1 MANPVADG
9 RMINRAIADS
19 DKFAA
24 LSPAA
29 AVLFALLI
37 PWYNSH
43 GKLNGGPGH
52 IKDEICPKIPYLTYE
67 NIPALL
73 TEISSKTNVKW
84 FMSGG
89 RHWIHAL
96 KFNSEHQRL
105 EKKLG
110 IDKLPSYSPASPA
123 PVEEKSQTFEDA
135 IDGRPQTS
143 PDALADESALKD
155 KDKDNKK
162 AKEES
167 AACPEPR
174 PVDNPPP
181 RALLEKQNNPAQ
193 SNQAAQPA
201 QKDEFFLKLQSVME
215 KAAQKFNSSQEQFE
229 IVNFVKL
236 NIRSRHP
243 EAILHCLNS
252 LIANPVEI
260 KSITQYLKAV
270 LKIEDGKYNARDSER
285 TCNELKQAAPGM
297 MSLGKILGEIKMRAA
312 G

>member
-1 MANPVADG
+1 MASPVADG

-24 LSPAA
+24 LTPEA

-37 PWYNSH
+37 PWFNSH

-73 TEISSKTNVKW
+73 SEISGKTNVKW

-96 KFNSEHQRL
+96 KFNTEHQRL

-110 IDKLPSYSPASPA
+110 IDKLPSYSPA
-123 PVEEKSQTFEDA
+123 PVADK
-135 IDGRPQTS
+135 PQTS
-143 PDALADESALKD
+143 PETVADKSALKD
-155 KDKDNKK
+155 KDKDKKK
-162 AKEES
+162 AKEV
-167 AACPEPR
+167 PDTGGQHQ
-174 PVDNPPP
+174 PVDNSQPQ
-181 RALLEKQNNPAQ
+181 ALLEKQKKPD
-193 SNQAAQPA
+193 QPA
-201 QKDEFFLKLQSVME
+201 QKNEFLLKLQSAME
-215 KAAQKFNSSQEQFE
+215 KTAQKFNTSLRQQE
-229 IVNFVKL
+229 IVNFVKS

-243 EAILHCLNS
+243 EAILHCINS
-252 LIANPVEI
+252 LIVNPGEI
-260 KSITQYLKAV
+260 KSITHYLNAA

-285 TCNELKQAAPGM
+285 ICNELKLTTPGM
-297 MSLGKILGEIKMRAA
+297 MSLGDILGKIRAHA
-312 G
+312 TP

>member
-24 LSPAA
+24 LTPEA

-37 PWYNSH
+37 PWFNSH

-110 IDKLPSYSPASPA
+110 MDKLPSYSPA
-123 PVEEKSQTFEDA
+123 PVADK
-135 IDGRPQTS
+135 PQTS
-143 PDALADESALKD
+143 PQTVADKSPLKD
-155 KDKDNKK
+155 NDKKK
-162 AKEES
+162 AKEVPGTGEKHQ
-167 AACPEPR
+167 
-174 PVDNPPP
+174 PVDNSQPQ
-181 RALLEKQNNPAQ
+181 ALLEKQKKPD
-193 SNQAAQPA
+193 QPD
-201 QKDEFFLKLQSVME
+201 QKNEFLLKLQSAME
-215 KAAQKFNSSQEQFE
+215 KAARKFNTSLRQQE
-229 IVNFVKL
+229 IVNFVKS

-243 EAILHCLNS
+243 EAILHCINS
-252 LIANPVEI
+252 LIVNPGEI
-260 KSITQYLKAV
+260 KSITHYLNAA

-285 TCNELKQAAPGM
+285 TCNELKRTAPGM
-297 MSLGKILGEIKMRAA
+297 MSLGDILGEIRVHATP
-312 G
+312 

>member
-1 MANPVADG
+1 MASPVADG

-24 LSPAA
+24 LTPEA

-37 PWYNSH
+37 PWFNSH

-73 TEISSKTNVKW
+73 TEISGKTNVKW

-110 IDKLPSYSPASPA
+110 IDKLPSYSPA
-123 PVEEKSQTFEDA
+123 PVADK
-135 IDGRPQTS
+135 PQTS
-143 PDALADESALKD
+143 PETVADKSALKD
-155 KDKDNKK
+155 KDKDKKK
-162 AKEES
+162 AKEV
-167 AACPEPR
+167 PDTGGQHQ
-174 PVDNPPP
+174 PVDNSQPQ
-181 RALLEKQNNPAQ
+181 ALLEKQKKPD
-193 SNQAAQPA
+193 QPA
-201 QKDEFFLKLQSVME
+201 QPEQPEQPEQPVQRDEFLLKLQSAME
-215 KAAQKFNSSQEQFE
+215 KTAQKFNTSQGQQE
-229 IVNFVKL
+229 IVNFVKS

-243 EAILHCLNS
+243 EAILHCINS
-252 LIANPVEI
+252 LIVNPGEI
-260 KSITQYLKAV
+260 KSITHYLNAA

-285 TCNELKQAAPGM
+285 VCNELKLTTPGM
-297 MSLGKILGEIKMRAA
+297 MSLGDILGKIRAHA
-312 G
+312 TP

>member
-1 MANPVADG
+1 
-9 RMINRAIADS
+9 MINRAIADS

-24 LSPAA
+24 LTPEA

-37 PWYNSH
+37 PWFNSH

-110 IDKLPSYSPASPA
+110 MDRLPSYSAA
-123 PVEEKSQTFEDA
+123 PVADK
-135 IDGRPQTS
+135 PQTS
-143 PDALADESALKD
+143 PETVDDKSALKD
-155 KDKDNKK
+155 KDKEKKK
-162 AKEES
+162 AKEV
-167 AACPEPR
+167 PGTGGQHQ
-174 PVDNPPP
+174 PVDNSQPQ
-181 RALLEKQNNPAQ
+181 ALLEKQKIPD
-193 SNQAAQPA
+193 QPD
-201 QKDEFFLKLQSVME
+201 QKDEFLLKLRSAME
-215 KAAQKFNSSQEQFE
+215 KTAQKFNASQGQQE
-229 IVNFVKL
+229 IVNFVKS

-243 EAILHCLNS
+243 EAILHCINS
-252 LIANPVEI
+252 LIVNPGEI
-260 KSITQYLKAV
+260 KSITHYLNAV

-285 TCNELKQAAPGM
+285 TCNELKLTMPGM
-297 MSLGKILGEIKMRAA
+297 MSLGDILGEIRAHA
-312 G
+312 TP

>member
-24 LSPAA
+24 LTPEA

-37 PWYNSH
+37 PWFNSH

-110 IDKLPSYSPASPA
+110 MDKLPSYSPA
-123 PVEEKSQTFEDA
+123 PVADK
-135 IDGRPQTS
+135 PQTS
-143 PDALADESALKD
+143 LETVADKSSLKDND
-155 KDKDNKK
+155 KDKKK
-162 AKEES
+162 AKEVHDTGGQ
-167 AACPEPR
+167 PQ
-174 PVDNPPP
+174 PVDNSQPQ
-181 RALLEKQNNPAQ
+181 ALLEKQKKPD
-193 SNQAAQPA
+193 QPD
-201 QKDEFFLKLQSVME
+201 QKNEFLLKLQSAME
-215 KAAQKFNSSQEQFE
+215 KAARKFDSSHGQQE
-229 IVNFVKL
+229 IVNFVKS

-243 EAILHCLNS
+243 EAILHCINS
-252 LIANPVEI
+252 LIVNPGEI
-260 KSITQYLKAV
+260 KSITQYLNAA
-270 LKIEDGKYNARDSER
+270 LKIEDGRYNARDSEK
-285 TCNELKQAAPGM
+285 TCNELKWTTPGM
-297 MSLGKILGEIKMRAA
+297 MSLGDILGEIRAHA
-312 G
+312 TT

>member
-1 MANPVADG
+1 MASPVADG

-24 LSPAA
+24 LTPEA

-37 PWYNSH
+37 PWFNSH

-73 TEISSKTNVKW
+73 TEISGKTNVKW

-110 IDKLPSYSPASPA
+110 IDKLPSYSPA
-123 PVEEKSQTFEDA
+123 PVADK
-135 IDGRPQTS
+135 PQTS
-143 PDALADESALKD
+143 SEIVADKSALKD
-155 KDKDNKK
+155 KDKDKDKKK
-162 AKEES
+162 AKEV
-167 AACPEPR
+167 PDTGGQQQ
-174 PVDNPPP
+174 PVDNSQPQ
-181 RALLEKQNNPAQ
+181 ALLEKQKKPAQ
-193 SNQAAQPA
+193 PGQNN
-201 QKDEFFLKLQSVME
+201 EFLLKLQSAME
-215 KAAQKFNSSQEQFE
+215 KTTQKFNTSLRQQE
-229 IVNFVKL
+229 IVNFVKS

-243 EAILHCLNS
+243 EAILHCINS
-252 LIANPVEI
+252 LIVNPGEI
-260 KSITQYLKAV
+260 KSITHYLNAA

-285 TCNELKQAAPGM
+285 TCNELKLTTPGM
-297 MSLGKILGEIKMRAA
+297 MSLGDILGEIRAHA
-312 G
+312 TP

>member
-24 LSPAA
+24 LTSEA

-37 PWYNSH
+37 PWFNSH

-73 TEISSKTNVKW
+73 TEISGKTNVKW

-110 IDKLPSYSPASPA
+110 IDKLPSYSPA
-123 PVEEKSQTFEDA
+123 PVADK
-135 IDGRPQTS
+135 PQTS
-143 PDALADESALKD
+143 TETVADKSALKD
-155 KDKDNKK
+155 KDKDKKK
-162 AKEES
+162 AKEV
-167 AACPEPR
+167 PDTGGQR
-174 PVDNPPP
+174 QPVDNSQPQ
-181 RALLEKQNNPAQ
+181 ALLEKQKKPD
-193 SNQAAQPA
+193 QPD
-201 QKDEFFLKLQSVME
+201 QKDEFLLKLQSAME
-215 KAAQKFNSSQEQFE
+215 KTAQKFNTSQEQQE
-229 IVNFVKL
+229 IVNFVKS

-243 EAILHCLNS
+243 DAILHCINS
-252 LIANPVEI
+252 LIVNPGEI
-260 KSITQYLKAV
+260 KSITHYLNAV

-285 TCNELKQAAPGM
+285 TCNELKLTTPGM
-297 MSLGKILGEIKMRAA
+297 MSLGDILGEIRAHA
-312 G
+312 TP

>member
-24 LSPAA
+24 LTPEA

-37 PWYNSH
+37 PSFNSH

-110 IDKLPSYSPASPA
+110 VDKLPSYSPA
-123 PVEEKSQTFEDA
+123 PVDDK
-135 IDGRPQTS
+135 PQTS
-143 PDALADESALKD
+143 AQTVAYKSALKD
-155 KDKDNKK
+155 KDKDKKK
-162 AKEES
+162 AKEV
-167 AACPEPR
+167 PDTVGQHQ
-174 PVDNPPP
+174 PVDNSQPQ
-181 RALLEKQNNPAQ
+181 ALLEKQKKPDQPDQ
-193 SNQAAQPA
+193 SDK
-201 QKDEFFLKLQSVME
+201 KDEFLLKLRSAME
-215 KAAQKFNSSQEQFE
+215 KAARKFNTSLRQQE
-229 IVNFVKL
+229 IVNFVKS
-236 NIRSRHP
+236 NIRSGHP
-243 EAILHCLNS
+243 EAILHCINS
-252 LIANPVEI
+252 LIANPGEI
-260 KSITQYLKAV
+260 KSITHYLNAV
-270 LKIEDGKYNARDSER
+270 LKIEDGRYNARDLER
-285 TCNELKQAAPGM
+285 SCNELKRTTPGM
-297 MSLGKILGEIKMRAA
+297 MSLGDILGEIRARA
-312 G
+312 NQ

>member
-1 MANPVADG
+1 MASPVADG

-24 LSPAA
+24 LTPEA

-37 PWYNSH
+37 PWFNSH

-73 TEISSKTNVKW
+73 TEISGKTNVKW

-110 IDKLPSYSPASPA
+110 IDKLPSYSPA
-123 PVEEKSQTFEDA
+123 PVADK
-135 IDGRPQTS
+135 PQTS
-143 PDALADESALKD
+143 PETVADKSALKD
-155 KDKDNKK
+155 KDKDKKK
-162 AKEES
+162 AKEV
-167 AACPEPR
+167 PDTGGQHQ
-174 PVDNPPP
+174 PVDNSQPQ
-181 RALLEKQNNPAQ
+181 ALLEKQKKPDATGTTGTTD
-193 SNQAAQPA
+193 QPV
-201 QKDEFFLKLQSVME
+201 QRDEFLLKLQSAME
-215 KAAQKFNSSQEQFE
+215 KTAQKFNTSQGQQE
-229 IVNFVKL
+229 IVNFVKS

-243 EAILHCLNS
+243 EAILHCINS
-252 LIANPVEI
+252 LIVNPGEI
-260 KSITQYLKAV
+260 KSITHYLNAA

-285 TCNELKQAAPGM
+285 TCNELKLTTPGM
-297 MSLGKILGEIKMRAA
+297 MSLADILGEIRAHA
-312 G
+312 TALNIL

>member
-1 MANPVADG
+1 MASPVADG

-24 LSPAA
+24 LTPEA

-37 PWYNSH
+37 PWFNSH

-73 TEISSKTNVKW
+73 TEISGKTNVKW

-110 IDKLPSYSPASPA
+110 IDKLPSYSPA
-123 PVEEKSQTFEDA
+123 PVADK
-135 IDGRPQTS
+135 PQTS
-143 PDALADESALKD
+143 SETVADKSALKD
-155 KDKDNKK
+155 KDKDKKK
-162 AKEES
+162 AKEV
-167 AACPEPR
+167 PDTGGQHQ
-174 PVDNPPP
+174 PVDNSQPQ
-181 RALLEKQNNPAQ
+181 ALLEKQKEPDQ
-193 SNQAAQPA
+193 PDQLAQPA
-201 QKDEFFLKLQSVME
+201 QKNEFLLKLQSAME
-215 KAAQKFNSSQEQFE
+215 KTAQKFNTSLRQQE
-229 IVNFVKL
+229 IVNFVKS

-243 EAILHCLNS
+243 EAILHCINS
-252 LIANPVEI
+252 LIVNPEEI
-260 KSITQYLKAV
+260 KSITLYLNAA

-285 TCNELKQAAPGM
+285 TCNELKLTTPGM
-297 MSLGKILGEIKMRAA
+297 MSLGDILGEIRAHSTT
-312 G
+312 

>member
-24 LSPAA
+24 LTPEA

-37 PWYNSH
+37 PWFNSH

-110 IDKLPSYSPASPA
+110 IDKLPSYSPA
-123 PVEEKSQTFEDA
+123 PVADK
-135 IDGRPQTS
+135 PQTS
-143 PDALADESALKD
+143 TETVADKSALKD
-155 KDKDNKK
+155 KDKDKKK
-162 AKEES
+162 AKEV
-167 AACPEPR
+167 PDTGGQR
-174 PVDNPPP
+174 QPVDNSQPL
-181 RALLEKQNNPAQ
+181 ALLEKQKKPD
-193 SNQAAQPA
+193 QPD
-201 QKDEFFLKLQSVME
+201 QKDEFLLKLQSAME
-215 KAAQKFNSSQEQFE
+215 KTAQKFNTSQEQQE
-229 IVNFVKL
+229 IVNFVKS

-243 EAILHCLNS
+243 DAILHCINS
-252 LIANPVEI
+252 LIVNPGEI
-260 KSITQYLKAV
+260 KSITHYLNAV

-285 TCNELKQAAPGM
+285 TCNELKLTTPGM
-297 MSLGKILGEIKMRAA
+297 MSLGDILGEIRAHA
-312 G
+312 TP

>member
-24 LSPAA
+24 LTPEA

-37 PWYNSH
+37 PWFNSH

-110 IDKLPSYSPASPA
+110 MDKLPSYSPA
-123 PVEEKSQTFEDA
+123 PVADK
-135 IDGRPQTS
+135 PQTS
-143 PDALADESALKD
+143 LETVADKSALKD
-155 KDKDNKK
+155 KDKDEKK
-162 AKEES
+162 AKEVPGTGGQHE
-167 AACPEPR
+167 
-174 PVDNPPP
+174 PVDNSQPQ
-181 RALLEKQNNPAQ
+181 ALLEKQKKPD
-193 SNQAAQPA
+193 QPDKPDK
-201 QKDEFFLKLQSVME
+201 KDEFLLKLQSAME
-215 KAAQKFNSSQEQFE
+215 KAARKFNTSQRQQE
-229 IVNFVKL
+229 IVNFVKS

-243 EAILHCLNS
+243 EAILHCINS
-252 LIANPVEI
+252 LIVNPGEI
-260 KSITQYLKAV
+260 KSITQYLNAA
-270 LKIEDGKYNARDSER
+270 LKIEDGRYNARDSER
-285 TCNELKQAAPGM
+285 TCNELKRTAPGM
-297 MSLGKILGEIKMRAA
+297 MSLGDILGEIRAHA
-312 G
+312 TP

>member
-1 MANPVADG
+1 LQDTSAGDSNGEDMANPVADG

-24 LSPAA
+24 LTPEA

-37 PWYNSH
+37 PWFNSH

-110 IDKLPSYSPASPA
+110 MDKLPSYSPA
-123 PVEEKSQTFEDA
+123 PVADK
-135 IDGRPQTS
+135 PQTS
-143 PDALADESALKD
+143 PQTGADKSPLKD
-155 KDKDNKK
+155 KDKDKDKKK
-162 AKEES
+162 AKEV
-167 AACPEPR
+167 PGTGGQHQ
-174 PVDNPPP
+174 PVDNSQPQ
-181 RALLEKQNNPAQ
+181 ALLEKQKKPD
-193 SNQAAQPA
+193 QPD
-201 QKDEFFLKLQSVME
+201 QKNEFLLKLQSAME
-215 KAAQKFNSSQEQFE
+215 KTAQKFNTSLRQQE
-229 IVNFVKL
+229 IVNFVKS

-243 EAILHCLNS
+243 EAILHCINS
-252 LIANPVEI
+252 LIVNPGEI
-260 KSITQYLKAV
+260 KSITHYLNAA

-285 TCNELKQAAPGM
+285 TCNELKRTAPGM
-297 MSLGKILGEIKMRAA
+297 MSLGDILGEIRVHATP
-312 G
+312 

>member
-1 MANPVADG
+1 MYDTSVRDQNGEDMANPVADG

-24 LSPAA
+24 LTPEA

-37 PWYNSH
+37 PWFNSH

-73 TEISSKTNVKW
+73 TEISGKTNVKW

-110 IDKLPSYSPASPA
+110 IDRLPSYSPA
-123 PVEEKSQTFEDA
+123 PVADK
-135 IDGRPQTS
+135 PQTS
-143 PDALADESALKD
+143 SETVADKSTLKD
-155 KDKDNKK
+155 KDKKK
-162 AKEES
+162 AKEV
-167 AACPEPR
+167 PDTGGQHQ
-174 PVDNPPP
+174 PVDNSQPQ
-181 RALLEKQNNPAQ
+181 ALLEKQKKPD
-193 SNQAAQPA
+193 QPD
-201 QKDEFFLKLQSVME
+201 KPDKKNEFLLKLQSAME
-215 KAAQKFNSSQEQFE
+215 KTAQKFNTGQAQQE
-229 IVNFVKL
+229 IVNFVKS

-243 EAILHCLNS
+243 EAILHCINS
-252 LIANPVEI
+252 LIVNSGEI
-260 KSITQYLKAV
+260 KSITHYLNAA

-285 TCNELKQAAPGM
+285 TCNELKRTAPGM
-297 MSLGKILGEIKMRAA
+297 MSLGDILGKIRAHA
-312 G
+312 TL

>member
-1 MANPVADG
+1 MASPVADG

-24 LSPAA
+24 LTPEA

-37 PWYNSH
+37 PWFNSH

-73 TEISSKTNVKW
+73 TEISGKTNVKW

-110 IDKLPSYSPASPA
+110 IDKLPSYSPAPA
-123 PVEEKSQTFEDA
+123 ADK
-135 IDGRPQTS
+135 PQTS
-143 PDALADESALKD
+143 SEIVADKSALKD
-155 KDKDNKK
+155 KDKDKDKKK
-162 AKEES
+162 AKEV
-167 AACPEPR
+167 PDTGGQQQ
-174 PVDNPPP
+174 PVDNSQPQ
-181 RALLEKQNNPAQ
+181 ALLEKQKKPEQPDRPAQ
-193 SNQAAQPA
+193 PVQR
-201 QKDEFFLKLQSVME
+201 DEFLLKLQSAME
-215 KAAQKFNSSQEQFE
+215 KTAQKFNTSQGQQE
-229 IVNFVKL
+229 IVNFVKS

-243 EAILHCLNS
+243 EAILHCINS
-252 LIANPVEI
+252 LIVNPGEI
-260 KSITQYLKAV
+260 KSITHYLNAA

-285 TCNELKQAAPGM
+285 TCNELKLTAPGM
-297 MSLGKILGEIKMRAA
+297 MSLGDILGKIRAHA
-312 G
+312 TP

>member
-1 MANPVADG
+1 MASPVADG

-24 LSPAA
+24 LTPEA

-37 PWYNSH
+37 PWFNSH

-73 TEISSKTNVKW
+73 TEISGKTNVKW

-110 IDKLPSYSPASPA
+110 IDKLPSYSPA
-123 PVEEKSQTFEDA
+123 PVADK
-135 IDGRPQTS
+135 PQTS
-143 PDALADESALKD
+143 SETVADKSALKD
-155 KDKDNKK
+155 KDKDKKK
-162 AKEES
+162 AKEV
-167 AACPEPR
+167 PDTGGQHQ
-174 PVDNPPP
+174 PVDNSQPQ
-181 RALLEKQNNPAQ
+181 ALLEKQKEPDQ
-193 SNQAAQPA
+193 PDQLAQPA
-201 QKDEFFLKLQSVME
+201 QKNEFLLKLQSAME
-215 KAAQKFNSSQEQFE
+215 KTAQKFNTSLRQQE
-229 IVNFVKL
+229 IVNFVKS

-243 EAILHCLNS
+243 EAILHCINS
-252 LIANPVEI
+252 LIVNPEEI
-260 KSITQYLKAV
+260 KSITHYLNAA

-285 TCNELKQAAPGM
+285 TCNELKLTTPGM
-297 MSLGKILGEIKMRAA
+297 MSLGDILGEIRAHSTT
-312 G
+312 

>member
-24 LSPAA
+24 LTPEA

-37 PWYNSH
+37 PWFNSH

-110 IDKLPSYSPASPA
+110 IDKLPSYSPA
-123 PVEEKSQTFEDA
+123 PVDDK
-135 IDGRPQTS
+135 PQTS
-143 PDALADESALKD
+143 AQTVAYKSALKD
-155 KDKDNKK
+155 KDKDKKK
-162 AKEES
+162 AKEV
-167 AACPEPR
+167 PDTIGQHQ
-174 PVDNPPP
+174 PVDNSQPQ
-181 RALLEKQNNPAQ
+181 ALLEKQRKPD
-193 SNQAAQPA
+193 QPDK
-201 QKDEFFLKLQSVME
+201 KDEFLLKLQSAME
-215 KAAQKFNSSQEQFE
+215 KTAQKFNTSQRQQE
-229 IVNFVKL
+229 IVNFVKS

-243 EAILHCLNS
+243 EAILHCINS
-252 LIANPVEI
+252 LIVNPGEI
-260 KSITQYLKAV
+260 KSITHYLNAA

-285 TCNELKQAAPGM
+285 TCNELKLTTPGM
-297 MSLGKILGEIKMRAA
+297 MSLGDILGEIRTHATP
-312 G
+312 

>member
-24 LSPAA
+24 LTPEA

-37 PWYNSH
+37 PWFNSH

-110 IDKLPSYSPASPA
+110 IDKLPSYSPA
-123 PVEEKSQTFEDA
+123 PVADK
-135 IDGRPQTS
+135 PQTS
-143 PDALADESALKD
+143 TETVADKSALKD
-155 KDKDNKK
+155 KDKDKKK
-162 AKEES
+162 AKEV
-167 AACPEPR
+167 PDTGGQR
-174 PVDNPPP
+174 QPVDNSQPQ
-181 RALLEKQNNPAQ
+181 ALLEKQKKPD
-193 SNQAAQPA
+193 QPD
-201 QKDEFFLKLQSVME
+201 QKDEFLLKLQSAME
-215 KAAQKFNSSQEQFE
+215 KTAQKFNTSQEQQE
-229 IVNFVKL
+229 IVNFVKS

-243 EAILHCLNS
+243 DAILHCINS
-252 LIANPVEI
+252 LIVNPGEI
-260 KSITQYLKAV
+260 KSITHYLNAV

-285 TCNELKQAAPGM
+285 TCNELKLTTPGM
-297 MSLGKILGEIKMRAA
+297 MSLGDILGEIRAHA
-312 G
+312 TP

>member
-1 MANPVADG
+1 MASPVADG

-24 LSPAA
+24 LTPEA

-37 PWYNSH
+37 PWFNSH

-110 IDKLPSYSPASPA
+110 MDKLPSYSLA
-123 PVEEKSQTFEDA
+123 PVADK
-135 IDGRPQTS
+135 PQTS
-143 PDALADESALKD
+143 AQTVADKSVLKD
-155 KDKDNKK
+155 KDKDKDKKK
-162 AKEES
+162 AKEV
-167 AACPEPR
+167 PGRGGQPK
-174 PVDNPPP
+174 PVDNSQPQ
-181 RALLEKQNNPAQ
+181 AFLEKQKNPD
-193 SNQAAQPA
+193 QPDQPD
-201 QKDEFFLKLQSVME
+201 QKNEFLLKLQSAME
-215 KAAQKFNSSQEQFE
+215 KAARKFDSTQGQQE
-229 IVNFVKL
+229 IVNFVKS

-243 EAILHCLNS
+243 DAILHCINS
-252 LIANPVEI
+252 LIVNPGEI
-260 KSITQYLKAV
+260 KSITQYLNAV
-270 LKIEDGKYNARDSER
+270 LKIEDGRYNARDSER
-285 TCNELKQAAPGM
+285 TCNELKRTTPGM
-297 MSLGKILGEIKMRAA
+297 MSLGDILGEIKSHATP
-312 G
+312 

>member
-24 LSPAA
+24 LTPEA

-37 PWYNSH
+37 PWFNSH

-52 IKDEICPKIPYLTYE
+52 IKDEICPKVPYLTYE

-73 TEISSKTNVKW
+73 TEISGKTNVKW

-110 IDKLPSYSPASPA
+110 IDKLPSYSPA
-123 PVEEKSQTFEDA
+123 PVADKPQTFPE
-135 IDGRPQTS
+135 TV
-143 PDALADESALKD
+143 ADKSILKD
-155 KDKDNKK
+155 KDKDKKK
-162 AKEES
+162 AKEVS
-167 AACPEPR
+167 GTGGQHQL
-174 PVDNPPP
+174 VDNSQPQ
-181 RALLEKQNNPAQ
+181 ALLEKQKKPD
-193 SNQAAQPA
+193 QPA
-201 QKDEFFLKLQSVME
+201 EKDEFLLKLQSAME
-215 KAAQKFNSSQEQFE
+215 KAARRFNTSLRQQE
-229 IVNFVKL
+229 IVNFVKS

-243 EAILHCLNS
+243 EAILHCINS
-252 LIANPVEI
+252 LIVNPGEI
-260 KSITQYLKAV
+260 KSITHYLNAA

-285 TCNELKQAAPGM
+285 TCNELKRTTPGM
-297 MSLGKILGEIKMRAA
+297 MSLGDILGEIRAHTTP
-312 G
+312 